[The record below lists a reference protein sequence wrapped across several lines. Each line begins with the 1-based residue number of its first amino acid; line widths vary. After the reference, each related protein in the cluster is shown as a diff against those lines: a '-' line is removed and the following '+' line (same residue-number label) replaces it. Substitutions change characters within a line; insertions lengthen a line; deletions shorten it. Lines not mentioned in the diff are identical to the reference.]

1 MNKQDHIEDR
11 YRLLIYSYLSGQ
23 LQDEE
28 KTILLSW
35 LKESDEHKRLF
46 NEFRRIY
53 ELSSGLSGK
62 NRFSGKKQHVWHI
75 LNEKIEASE
84 KTVENYPQTRI
95 LNFYFRRAASII
107 IIFSIGALASFWFSK
122 KGPAPALGSVNNEII
137 VPLGGKSELVL
148 PDGTKVWL
156 NAGSRF
162 SYKSDYGFNNRNVK
176 LEGEAYFS
184 VIKNPKKPFIV
195 ETSGLKIKA
204 YGTSFNVKAYPEEK
218 EITTTLVEGIVKIEG
233 QGVNISM
240 KPKQAVIIEKK
251 TTVNKNFTT
260 TESKPEASR
269 TQPLKEQPITFE
281 DNIHLNNQVNTE
293 IYTSWKDNLWIIE
306 SASLKDIAKVLERKF
321 NVNISIESPEL
332 YQFNFTGTF
341 NKETLEQILNV
352 LKLTAPMDYRINKGE
367 VLITVENKRKVIYND
382 FVK

>member
-1 MNKQDHIEDR
+1 MNKKDHIEDR
-11 YRLLIYSYLSGQ
+11 YRFLIYSYLSGQ
-23 LQDEE
+23 LKDEE
-28 KTILLSW
+28 KAILLSW
-35 LKESDEHKRLF
+35 LKESDEHKKLF
-46 NEFRRIY
+46 SELHKIY

-62 NRFSGKKQHVWHI
+62 NRFSDKKQQAWHI

-84 KTVENYPQTRI
+84 NTEENNHKSRI
-95 LNFYFRRAASII
+95 LNFYFRRVASII

-122 KGPAPALGSVNNEII
+122 KGPAPVLGNVNHEII

-162 SYKSDYGFNNRNVK
+162 SYKGDYGFNNRNVK
-176 LEGEAYFS
+176 LVGEAYFS
-184 VIKNPKKPFIV
+184 VIKNPKTPFVV

-233 QGVNISM
+233 LGVNISM

-251 TTVNKNFTT
+251 TTVSKNFTT
-260 TESKPEASR
+260 DETKPEAPR
-269 TQPLKEQPITFE
+269 TQTLKEQPITFE
-281 DNIHLNNQVNTE
+281 DKIHLNNQVNTE

-306 SASLKDIAKVLERKF
+306 SASLKEIAKVLERKF

-367 VLITVENKRKVIYND
+367 VQITVENKRKVIYND
-382 FVK
+382 FAK